1 MNEKELMKL
10 DMVKKLSLLLM
21 ESNKNLT
28 IQNAL
33 SEVLNSETYRSLA
46 DDNTHLYYQ
55 SPLYVYSF
63 LESELRTGSLK
74 NSIVSTPSA

>member
-21 ESNKNLT
+21 ENDKSLDM
-28 IQNAL
+28 QNAL
-33 SEVLNSETYRSLA
+33 SEVLNSETYQSLS

-63 LESELRTGSLK
+63 LENELKTGRMD
-74 NSIVSTPSA
+74 

>member
-10 DMVKKLSLLLM
+10 DMVKHLSLLLM
-21 ESNKNLT
+21 ENDKSLDM
-28 IQNAL
+28 QNAL
-33 SEVLNSETYRSLA
+33 SEVINSVTYQRLS

-63 LESELRTGSLK
+63 LENELNTGRMD
-74 NSIVSTPSA
+74 

>member
-21 ESNKNLT
+21 ENDKSLNM
-28 IQNAL
+28 QNAL
-33 SEVLNSETYRSLA
+33 SEVLNSETYQSLS

-63 LESELRTGSLK
+63 LENELKTGRMD
-74 NSIVSTPSA
+74 

>member
-28 IQNAL
+28 MQNAL
-33 SEVLNSETYRSLA
+33 SEVLNSETYRSLS

-55 SPLYVYSF
+55 SPFYVYSF
-63 LESELRTGSLK
+63 LESELKTGSLK

>member
-28 IQNAL
+28 MQNAL

>member
-21 ESNKNLT
+21 ENDKSLNM
-28 IQNAL
+28 QNAL
-33 SEVLNSETYRSLA
+33 SEVLNSETYQSLS

-55 SPLYVYSF
+55 SPLYVYSC
-63 LESELRTGSLK
+63 LENELKTGRMD
-74 NSIVSTPSA
+74 